1 MGCSGQG
8 QETLVSSR
16 TVQEETVAS
25 SGEATADTIEAID
38 SDYIFLYIAKSS
50 LPTEYAGNGV
60 WAKFDLPAN
69 ELLCEYR
76 GPAILESIEY
86 ESRNK
91 FKTTAPDG
99 TNLNIICDSI
109 CSVINDCANIVGNT
123 YSEEDI
129 LRFKTADRED
139 IIPTYDGFS
148 YNAHFVKTALGKILL
163 YSTIPIKADT
173 EIFFPYGRW
182 YWMSSLENREATE
195 QSKSNESNEQTG

>member
-1 MGCSGQG
+1 MSFFLIFLFFSLG
-8 QETLVSSR
+8 LVCGGLG

-25 SGEATADTIEAID
+25 SGEATADKIDAID
-38 SDYIFLYIAKSS
+38 SDYIFLYVAKSS

-76 GPAILESIEY
+76 GPAILESTAAEY
-86 ESRNK
+86 GSQNK

-109 CSVINDCANIVGNT
+109 CSVINDCANIVGDT
-123 YSEEDI
+123 YSEEDL

-139 IIPTYDGFS
+139 IIPAYDGFS
-148 YNAHFVKTALGKILL
+148 YNAHFMKTALGKILL
-163 YSTIPIKADT
+163 Y
-173 EIFFPYGRW
+173 
-182 YWMSSLENREATE
+182 
-195 QSKSNESNEQTG
+195 

>member
-1 MGCSGQG
+1 MCGGLG
-8 QETLVSSR
+8 
-16 TVQEETVAS
+16 TVQEETIS
-25 SGEATADTIEAID
+25 SGEATADKIDAID
-38 SDYIFLYIAKSS
+38 SDKFSLYVAESS

-60 WAKFDLPAN
+60 WAKFDLPVN

-76 GPAILESIEY
+76 GPAILESAAAEY
-86 ESRNK
+86 GSQNK

-109 CSVINDCANIVGNT
+109 CSVINDCANIVGDT
-123 YSEEDI
+123 YSGED
-129 LRFKTADRED
+129 LFRFKTADRED

-182 YWMSSLENREATE
+182 YWMNELESRLQEATE
-195 QSKSNESNEQTG
+195 QSKK

>member
-1 MGCSGQG
+1 
-8 QETLVSSR
+8 
-16 TVQEETVAS
+16 
-25 SGEATADTIEAID
+25 
-38 SDYIFLYIAKSS
+38 
-50 LPTEYAGNGV
+50 V
-60 WAKFDLPAN
+60 WAKFDLPVN

-76 GPAILESIEY
+76 GPAILESAAAEY
-86 ESRNK
+86 GSQNK

-109 CSVINDCANIVGNT
+109 CSVINDCANIVGDT
-123 YSEEDI
+123 YSGED
-129 LRFKTADRED
+129 LFRFKTADRED

-182 YWMSSLENREATE
+182 YWMNELESRLQEATE
-195 QSKSNESNEQTG
+195 QSKK